1 MRAARRAVVLPPD
14 TRETPMSA
22 RAPRSMSLAWRL
34 ALGFISV
41 LLLLLAVAASGL
53 YAIQL
58 LGRQLDHVVQVGN
71 RKADLANQ
79 LMGSLDAVAV
89 QARSVALLAELDPQQ
104 LEVELKSAQA
114 AQRSFTATLEQLD
127 ALLRETAAAD
137 AETQLMATI
146 DTANKQLLPLLQE
159 VLDNAHDGDTVAAV
173 LGLMK
178 RVRPVENVLRGQVR
192 ELIALQ
198 RTETAAVQ
206 NASVALQRR
215 AVLVAGALV
224 LVALV
229 CGSVVA
235 WRITRSVTA
244 PVGRAVVLAERIA
257 TGDLSSQV
265 EVRRHDETGRL
276 LLAIGAMQERLRTLV
291 GNIRASADAIRTASG
306 EVAAGNQDLSRRTEQ
321 AAAHLQQTAQSMDG
335 LAAVVAQS
343 ASAAEQANR
352 LAASAAQVAVRGGS
366 VVAEVV
372 STMEDIQASS
382 RKIADFIALIDG
394 IAFQTNILALNAAV
408 EAARAGEQ
416 GRGFAV
422 VASEVRQLAG
432 RSAAAAQE
440 IKALIG
446 ASVQGVERGNQLVAG
461 AGGTMQE
468 IVTAVRHVS
477 ETIGAI
483 TTAVAAQNGDI
494 VQING
499 AIGALD
505 QTTQQN
511 AALVEQSAA
520 SAEQLDGY
528 ARQLASAISSFK
540 LDR

>member
-1 MRAARRAVVLPPD
+1 
-14 TRETPMSA
+14 
-22 RAPRSMSLAWRL
+22 MSLAGRL
-34 ALGFISV
+34 ALGFICV
-41 LLLLLAVAASGL
+41 LLLLLAVAASGQ
-53 YAIQL
+53 YAIHL

-79 LMGSLDAVAV
+79 LMGTLDAVAV

-104 LEVELKSAQA
+104 LMVELKAAQA
-114 AQRSFTATLEQLD
+114 AQQGFAETLQQLD
-127 ALLRETAAAD
+127 TLLRQTSARE
-137 AETQLMATI
+137 AETQLMASI
-146 DTANKQLLPLLQE
+146 DADGKQLFPLLQE
-159 VLDNAHDGDTVAAV
+159 VLDNARDGDTVAAV

-178 RVRPVENVLRGQVR
+178 RVRPVENVLRGHVG

-198 RTETAAVQ
+198 RAETEAVR
-206 NASVALQRR
+206 NASAALQRR
-215 AVLVAGALV
+215 AVLVAGVLV

-244 PVGRAVVLAERIA
+244 PIGRAVVLAERIA

-265 EVRRHDETGRL
+265 EVRVFDETGRL
-276 LLAIGAMQERLRTLV
+276 LLAIQAMQERLRTLV
-291 GNIRASADAIRTASG
+291 GNIQASANAIRTASG

-321 AAAHLQQTAQSMDG
+321 AAAHLQRTAQSMDA

-343 ASAAEQANR
+343 ANAAEQANR

-366 VVAEVV
+366 VVAEVAT
-372 STMEDIQASS
+372 TMEEIQTSS
-382 RKIADFIALIDG
+382 RKISEFIALIDG

-422 VASEVRQLAG
+422 VASEVRSLAT
-432 RSAAAAQE
+432 RSAAAARE

-446 ASVQGVERGNQLVAG
+446 ASAQGVERGNQLVAG

-468 IVTAVRHVS
+468 IVLAVRHVS

-499 AIGALD
+499 AVGALD
-505 QTTQQN
+505 HTTQQN

-520 SAEQLDGY
+520 SAEQLNGY
-528 ARQLASAISSFK
+528 ARQLSSAISSFK